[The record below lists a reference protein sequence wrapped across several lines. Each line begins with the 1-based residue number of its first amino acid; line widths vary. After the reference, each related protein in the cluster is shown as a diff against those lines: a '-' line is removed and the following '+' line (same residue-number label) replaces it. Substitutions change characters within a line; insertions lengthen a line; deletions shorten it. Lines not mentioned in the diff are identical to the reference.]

1 MKGGGGI
8 PSRES
13 SHGLEGPVVTSSGLG
28 LGLDS
33 NSSSGRKPLSPSD
46 TSIDESV
53 KSAQH
58 AGKEVSYLV
67 YYKQNKPWSGLNI
80 HQNGKILGSMK
91 SAFRGTFDKLC

>member
-1 MKGGGGI
+1 MKGGGI

-58 AGKEVSYLV
+58 AGKEVSCLV
-67 YYKQNKPWSGLNI
+67 YYKENYIFI
-80 HQNGKILGSMK
+80 HKTSPVL
-91 SAFRGTFDKLC
+91 F